1 MKAMKELKDIYFH
14 KNFSTLF
21 CFCLSWFWFSGK
33 FLNLLF
39 FNFFNFFH
47 FNPLPSSPVSHSFST
62 IMIPYL
68 KLSNVDNNTND
79 DYGDDENEHEHRT
92 AGKLVEVL

>member
-1 MKAMKELKDIYFH
+1 
-14 KNFSTLF
+14 
-21 CFCLSWFWFSGK
+21 
-33 FLNLLF
+33 
-39 FNFFNFFH
+39 
-47 FNPLPSSPVSHSFST
+47 
-62 IMIPYL
+62 MIPYL